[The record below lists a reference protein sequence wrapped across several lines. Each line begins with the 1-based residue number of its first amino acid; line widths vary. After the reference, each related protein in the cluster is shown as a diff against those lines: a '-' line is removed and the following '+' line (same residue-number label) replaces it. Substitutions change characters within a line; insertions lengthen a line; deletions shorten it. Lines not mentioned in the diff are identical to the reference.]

1 VVDDFGV
8 KYINK
13 DDVTHLLDVLQKD
26 YETDTDWE
34 GTRYLGL
41 TLDWDY
47 KNRNVHLS
55 MPGYIKKALLRFG
68 HKPPD
73 KPQHQPHEHTTPTY
87 GATIQ
92 YAKAADTST
101 PLSKE
106 EKKYIQ
112 QVIGTL
118 LYYSR
123 AVDATILVALSSLA
137 SAQSSPTEDTMQ
149 RTRHLL
155 DYVATHPDAIVS
167 YAKSNM
173 ILSIHSDA
181 SYLSKP
187 KGRSHA
193 GGHFFLSDGTDDAP
207 NNGAILNTSQIIKS
221 VMSSAAEAKLGALY
235 LNAREA
241 VPCRTLLDELG
252 HKQPPT
258 PIQTDNSTALGVV
271 TNNILPRRT
280 KAMDM
285 RFWWLRD
292 RDEQDQFRYY
302 WRPGP
307 TNRGDYFT
315 KHHCSAHHTEKRPEF
330 LTPAFILDA
339 IRASTNRRPA
349 ISGKGIMQP
358 AQIAAA
364 AAA

>member
-1 VVDDFGV
+1 
-8 KYINK
+8 
-13 DDVTHLLDVLQKD
+13 
-26 YETDTDWE
+26 
-34 GTRYLGL
+34 
-41 TLDWDY
+41 
-47 KNRNVHLS
+47 
-55 MPGYIKKALLRFG
+55 
-68 HKPPD
+68 
-73 KPQHQPHEHTTPTY
+73 
-87 GATIQ
+87 
-92 YAKAADTST
+92 
-101 PLSKE
+101 
-106 EKKYIQ
+106 
-112 QVIGTL
+112 
-118 LYYSR
+118 
-123 AVDATILVALSSLA
+123 
-137 SAQSSPTEDTMQ
+137 MQ

-181 SYLSKP
+181 SYLSEP
-187 KGRSHA
+187 KGRSRA
-193 GGHFFLSDGTDDAP
+193 GGHFFLSGGTDDAP
-207 NNGAILNTSQIIKS
+207 NNDAILNTSQIIKS
-221 VMSSAAEAKLGALY
+221 VMSSAAEAELGALY

-241 VPCRTLLDELG
+241 VPCRTLLDKLG

-330 LTPAFILDA
+330 LTPAFILEA
-339 IRASTNRRPA
+339 IRASTNRRPT

>member
-1 VVDDFGV
+1 MYGLPQAGIIAQELLEKRLIIAGYKQSKLTQGYWTHDWHPISFTLVVDNVGV

-68 HKPPD
+68 HKPPV

-87 GATIQ
+87 GAMIQ

-101 PLSKE
+101 PLSKD

-118 LYYSR
+118 LYYGR

-149 RTRHLL
+149 RTCHLL
-155 DYVATHPDAIVS
+155 NYVATHPDAIVS

-173 ILSIHSDA
+173 ILSVHSNA
-181 SYLSKP
+181 SYLSEL
-187 KGRSHA
+187 KGRSRA
-193 GGHFFLSDGTDDAP
+193 GGHFFLSDGTNGAP

-221 VMSSAAEAKLGALY
+221 VMSSAAEAELGALY
-235 LNAREA
+235 LNAHEA
-241 VPCRTLLDELG
+241 VPCRTLLDKLG
-252 HKQPPT
+252 HSSPPPPSKPT
-258 PIQTDNSTALGVV
+258 TA
-271 TNNILPRRT
+271 PP
-280 KAMDM
+280 
-285 RFWWLRD
+285 W
-292 RDEQDQFRYY
+292 
-302 WRPGP
+302 
-307 TNRGDYFT
+307 
-315 KHHCSAHHTEKRPEF
+315 
-330 LTPAFILDA
+330 
-339 IRASTNRRPA
+339 AS
-349 ISGKGIMQP
+349 
-358 AQIAAA
+358 
-364 AAA
+364 